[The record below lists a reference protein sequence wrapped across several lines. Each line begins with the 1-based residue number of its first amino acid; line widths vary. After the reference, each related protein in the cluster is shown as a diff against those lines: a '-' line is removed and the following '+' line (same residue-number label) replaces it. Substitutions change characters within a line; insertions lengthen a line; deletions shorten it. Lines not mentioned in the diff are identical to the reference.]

1 MASIPTIHPTVGSA
15 LETIEA
21 RSNDILVTARMSRA
35 AAINIQNVNNKNSGY
50 VKNLNLIIKAF
61 SKISDATN
69 LYRAE
74 RGIVDFS
81 LTTTNVNGSNIQT
94 TANQLAQLNNM
105 MTSFA
110 NDIATLK
117 NASQSQDDSS
127 ASKFCD
133 TLGAIN
139 TQLLYITAAME
150 VQRNTSSGSG
160 VGVISFQEIFA
171 DNDGIKY
178 LDDLPSYE

>member
-1 MASIPTIHPTVGSA
+1 MASIPTIHSSVDGV

-21 RSNDILVTARMSRA
+21 RANDILVTTRMSRA
-35 AAINIQNVNNKNSGY
+35 TAINRLNVNNKNSGY

-81 LTTTNVNGSNIQT
+81 LTTTNVNGSNIQNIT
-94 TANQLAQLNNM
+94 NQLGSINNM
-105 MTSFA
+105 MQSFA
-110 NDIATLK
+110 TDITNLK
-117 NASQSQDDSS
+117 NASQSQADAS
-127 ASKFCD
+127 ASKFAD

-139 TQLLYITAAME
+139 TQLLYMTAAMD
-150 VQRNTSSGSG
+150 VQRSTAGSG
-160 VGVISFQEIFA
+160 LGIISFQEIFA
-171 DNDGIKY
+171 DSDGIKY

>member
-1 MASIPTIHPTVGSA
+1 MASIPAMHSSVAGA
-15 LETIEA
+15 LESIEA
-21 RSNDILVTARMSRA
+21 RANDILVTTRMGRA

-74 RGIVDFS
+74 RGVSNFT
-81 LTTTNVNGSNIQT
+81 LTTANVNGSSLQNIT
-94 TANQLAQLNNM
+94 NQLATINGLMQ
-105 MTSFA
+105 SFA
-110 NDIATLK
+110 TDIVNLQG
-117 NASQSQDDSS
+117 ASQGQTDGS
-127 ASKFCD
+127 ASKFSE

-139 TQLLYITAAME
+139 TQLLYMTAVMD
-150 VQRNTSSGSG
+150 VQRTTSGSG
-160 VGVISFQEIFA
+160 LGIMSFQEIIA

-178 LDDLPSYE
+178 LDDLPSYD

>member
-1 MASIPTIHPTVGSA
+1 MATIPTLNTQIATA
-15 LETIEA
+15 LETIETTA
-21 RSNDILVTARMSRA
+21 NNIFLTARMSRA

-50 VKNLNLIIKAF
+50 VKNLNLIIKVF

-74 RGIVDFS
+74 RGIVNFS
-81 LTTTNVNGSNIQT
+81 LAPANVSGSSLQT
-94 TANQLAQLNNM
+94 TANQLATLNGM
-105 MTSFA
+105 LQTF
-110 NDIATLK
+110 
-117 NASQSQDDSS
+117 ASQITNLQGTSQGLPDASS
-127 ASKFCD
+127 IKFSE

-139 TQLLYITAAME
+139 TQLLYMTAAMD
-150 VQRNTSSGSG
+150 VQRSTAGSA
-160 VGVISFQEIFA
+160 VGIIAFQELFA

>member
-1 MASIPTIHPTVGSA
+1 MATIPTIHSSVGGA
-15 LETIEA
+15 LEQIEA
-21 RSNDILVTARMSRA
+21 RANDILVTTRMARA

-74 RGIVDFS
+74 RGVVNFT
-81 LTTTNVNGSNIQT
+81 LTTANVNGSNIQT
-94 TANQLAQLNNM
+94 TANQLGTINGM
-105 MTSFA
+105 MTTFA
-110 NDIATLK
+110 TDIVNLK
-117 NASQSQDDSS
+117 NASQNQADAS
-127 ASKFCD
+127 AGKFSD

-139 TQLLYITAAME
+139 TQLLYMTAAMD
-150 VQRNTSSGSG
+150 VQRSTAGSG
-160 VGVISFQEIFA
+160 LGIVSFQEIFA

>member
-1 MASIPTIHPTVGSA
+1 MATIPTIHASVGGA

-21 RSNDILVTARMSRA
+21 RANDILVAVRMSRA
-35 AAINIQNVNNKNSGY
+35 TAINISNVNNKNSGY

-74 RGIVDFS
+74 RGVTNFS
-81 LTTTNVNGSNIQT
+81 LTAANVNGANINT
-94 TANQLAQLNNM
+94 ITNQLATINGM
-105 MTSFA
+105 MQTLA
-110 NDIATLK
+110 TDITNLK
-117 NASQSQDDSS
+117 NTSKSQDDAS
-127 ASKFCD
+127 AGKFCD

-139 TQLLYITAAME
+139 TQLLYMTAAMD
-150 VQRNTSSGSG
+150 VQRSTSGSG
-160 VGVISFQEIFA
+160 LGIISFQEIFA
-171 DNDGIKY
+171 DSDGIKY